1 MAGTR
6 RITRSLIGRH
16 GTDTEERVLA
26 LPTKGLRSASQRLLQ
41 SKVSSTSRAR
51 STYNSSAHHL
61 PFGGPVSCPSTTE
74 QSIFCLPAGRFGPKV
89 LRTGGRPPWCS
100 WWIDRPSNH
109 MGCRCAGLTL
119 AWPVRCSRAWRWR
132 WRWSGVDGWFGWAG
146 LGWRDA
152 WHDFCHYKI
161 SLINKVVV

>member
-16 GTDTEERVLA
+16 GTDTDERVLA

-100 WWIDRPSNH
+100 WWIDRPSH
-109 MGCRCAGLTL
+109 HITWAADAPASLWHGPSTS
-119 AWPVRCSRAWRWR
+119 PTP
-132 WRWSGVDGWFGWAG
+132 SGFDPGETF
-146 LGWRDA
+146 
-152 WHDFCHYKI
+152 
-161 SLINKVVV
+161 SLNS